1 MGGKARQFAGEG
13 HQHGA
18 LTPQRPGAK
27 DEARQHPAPKAQKK
41 PRRLARGSRFPRCRH
56 AGMGEQDWH
65 GKGWG
70 TKISFHGASWNPE
83 PILTAFRYEA
93 VKGRAAWRN
102 CG

>member
-1 MGGKARQFAGEG
+1 MGGKARQFPGKA

-27 DEARQHPAPKAQKK
+27 DKANQTPQRKAKEK
-41 PRRLARGSRFPRCRH
+41 PRRLARGSGFPRCRH
-56 AGMGEQDWH
+56 AGMGEQDHH

-70 TKISFHGASWNPE
+70 AKYSFHGASWNPG

-93 VKGRAAWRN
+93 VKAGAAWRN